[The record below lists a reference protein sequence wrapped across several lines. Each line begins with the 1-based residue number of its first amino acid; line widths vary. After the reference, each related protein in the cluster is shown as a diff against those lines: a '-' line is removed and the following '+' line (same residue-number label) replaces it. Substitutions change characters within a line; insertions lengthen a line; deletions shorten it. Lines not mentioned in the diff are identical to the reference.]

1 MGNKM
6 EQIENINQP
15 LQQEILAMVEVD
27 QNMRETNQCD
37 PEIDRQNALRMKEI
51 ITEFGWP
58 GKSLVGAEAA
68 YGAWLLIQ
76 HADHDIDFQKQA
88 LELLKEATTKG
99 EAEKKNE
106 AYLTDRILVNSG
118 RPQIFGTQ
126 FYTDDQGNFGP
137 RPIENIEEL
146 NKRREEVGLGKFS
159 DYEQEMQEL
168 EKKLQEK
175 K

>member
-1 MGNKM
+1 M
-6 EQIENINQP
+6 
-15 LQQEILAMVEVD
+15 
-27 QNMRETNQCD
+27 
-37 PEIDRQNALRMKEI
+37 
-51 ITEFGWP
+51 
-58 GKSLVGAEAA
+58 
-68 YGAWLLIQ
+68 IQ